1 MDSRSPRSPRRLN
14 PLQSVG
20 DGLESPTKRDETIYS
35 SPSDKIGRNY
45 TPQASKLTVR
55 TLNKDTTGSVR
66 SPTKPRLRS
75 PISIDSPHAD
85 LPTSPKSPP
94 GGIAVAPTPGQSP
107 KRIGKRFNVAN
118 WSPAPATAPTPSI
131 QTVDSIASD
140 LDLDTTTEGE
150 VFASSELEHEHEHEH
165 KHEHKSETVA
175 TIDGQGSRIREKV
188 KHNTKRFRTAVDEYQ
203 CFDVCG
209 RQCEIAR
216 HKESWEHRVLD
227 KLPVAPPNSLLSVEN
242 RQGFVSKMISDMRGN
257 YFACVKSAAI
267 EYELLEPSQRAS
279 LGIDP
284 RWLRD
289 PQQDWTSQE
298 FTQHAW
304 RVLRRTGVS
313 RPAVEAARAHLYSH
327 LALHAALRD
336 LQTLWIEDMA
346 PCSNFVEMGMLEYRL
361 HLPFEP
367 MIFAKHS
374 EGIAD
379 AVRLHL
385 KDKWLQRAS
394 EILSES
400 LEGLMRSESPKKAKA
415 GCADA
420 GSHALSVEDEL
431 SSGPASPSEQMA
443 SAKANSANSASCDGG
458 PRIPAAGQLILDTAC
473 VLMSRQVRSAIDAS
487 LDDFEAFFR
496 SYTDDVIAH
505 KGAPPV
511 PLFVVQLT
519 VAEEDSTPEFSPSAE
534 DLIHTV
540 NQVLESIV
548 NAAGKLPR
556 VDGEAFLAPCEMLVN
571 NERLQALKE
580 IVSETIV
587 ARYEDCKALTKSF
600 ASFSGLFDGSED
612 AAVQYKIKN
621 RKFGMESRAS
631 LKELNAELMRFRTVQ
646 DEIDAAV
653 QDTENFSM
661 FRVDCAPIKTAFRN
675 KAEKYVETV
684 QLQVAKDNSQIMQ
697 ELCTEYSEMMQRL
710 IKEPQDSE
718 ELHALILYAKECET
732 RAKEME
738 KRIVTE
744 VSPRINFAINYDYHL
759 TEEDTTLVQNVY
771 AFPAKVWE
779 SQRRSEKLQES
790 QKQMRIQVLERR
802 REFFA
807 DELSRAEEDCLKL
820 QTMGDLSP
828 VGVER
833 ALKRVNDLRKV
844 IGDAENEMEGIREQ
858 EELLAQEVTTP
869 MWMTRISGLKKSLDP
884 YGILWDTAKLFAEQT
899 STWLAR
905 PLVSLDAEEIDR
917 DADNVRRATA
927 KLVKEFER
935 QEVEEPL
942 KAATV
947 LLNESKTYLDEY
959 IPLMLLLC
967 NPGLRERHWGLIADI
982 TKLPVKYSPEVNLES
997 CIEVGLHKFTNEIE
1011 DTCVSA
1017 NKEYSLEKG
1026 MDKMEREW
1034 EPLEFV
1040 AKPYRNTGTYIVGGF
1055 DEIQTLLDDHIVKA
1069 QAMRSS
1075 RYVQPF
1081 IERIKEWEQT
1091 LIDLQNILDNWL
1103 KLQGTWLYLE
1113 PIFGSPDIMKQMPTE
1128 AKMFREVDDLWRE
1141 AVGKTA
1147 ELPSVIITARRPGLL
1162 SDMLR
1167 ANELMDEIQKGL
1179 NNYLETKRLY
1189 FPRFFFLSNDELL
1202 EILSETKDP
1211 LRVQPHLK
1219 KCFEGINELFF
1230 DENLDIRAM
1239 LSPQKERVDFTYD
1252 KIDHDVINPNSTGGN
1267 VEVWLVQTET
1277 VMRRSVAYTLDLCMK
1292 AYAEAAQRI
1301 QWVQEWQGQMLIG
1314 TSQAFW
1320 TLEVEKALRDKGNAG
1335 LFEYF
1340 KVLQTQLQD
1349 IVQLV
1354 RGDLPKLMR
1363 TAIGAMVTLDV
1374 HSRDTVGQLAEGGVA
1389 TPLDFDWIA
1398 QLRYYWYD
1406 NSHSATTGTPGSLDV
1421 KMITACCEYDYEY
1434 LGCSGRLVVT
1444 PLTDRC
1450 YRTLMG
1456 ALQLLYG
1463 GAPEGPAGTGK
1474 TETTKDLGKAVA
1486 VQTVVFNCS
1495 DGLDYLAMGKF
1506 FKGLLSSGAW
1516 ACFDEFNRIELEVL
1530 SVVAQQ
1536 ILTIQ
1541 RGKIDK
1547 AEVIEFEGTTLPLK
1561 VGCNVYITMNP
1572 GYAGRSELPDNL
1584 KALFRPCAMMVPDY
1598 ALIGEIILYSF
1609 GYLNAKVLAKKI
1621 VATYRLCSEQLSS
1634 QKHYDYGMRAV
1645 MSVLRAAGA
1654 QKRLKENRET
1664 DEAVLMLRSII
1675 DVNEPKFLSQDMP
1688 LFQGIVGDLFPG
1700 VVLPEI
1706 DRSLFRN
1713 AFLRTCTKLGLQPDD
1728 YFYGKVIQVYE
1739 MMLVRHGFMVVGL
1752 PFGGKTSS
1760 WRCLQDLLTL
1770 LHEENP
1776 DDSRWQKV
1784 VDVVINPKSISM
1796 GMLYGQFDPVTHEWT
1811 DGVLAIKYRDCA
1823 NNKIGEEPD
1832 RKWVMFDGPVDAI
1845 WIENM
1850 NTVLDDN
1857 KKLCLQSGE
1866 MVALSDTMSMM
1877 FEPMDLEVASPATV
1891 SRCGVIFFEP
1901 HRLDW
1906 FPLLQSWLDRITTR
1920 RDISEVVAELE
1931 EDEEAFANAPPFF
1944 ITRRQRRL
1952 LTVLFKW
1959 LMDPC
1964 IIFVRKKC
1972 REEAPTVNANLVVS
1986 CIRLLESCL
1995 ETLLRNPT
2003 APHGTPKI
2011 REATDVEVETYFL
2024 FALVWSLGASIDAAS
2039 RPLFSE
2045 YLRQV
2050 LNDQEGKFIEES
2062 YPKIWIGL
2070 LAKGWKLPS
2079 FNLEPIVREV
2089 PPEPE
2094 DDNDEDDED
2103 ADGAGK
2109 EDAEGGDGAAAAND
2123 SSAQAGEQ
2131 KAGEAE
2137 EEEEYEEEAG
2147 NGPKTH
2153 KFQIPVPEGGL
2164 VYDYCY
2170 LPEEERWKSWIDLLD
2185 KFKIANDAEYSA
2197 IVVPTENTCQFSYLL
2212 TSLYTHEKPTLVIGP
2227 TGTGKSTYVV
2237 DCLMN
2242 RLDRDTYMTIMT
2254 AFSANTSAAQL
2265 QDIVDG
2271 RMDRRRK
2278 GVFGPAL
2285 GKKYMLFVD
2294 DLNMP
2299 VVEEYGAQPP
2309 IELLRQFVDNGG
2321 WYDLKEKS
2329 FRNIIDTLLVAAM
2342 GPPGGGRNFI
2352 TPRMMRH
2359 FNVLTFTEFSDQTLT
2374 RIFQTLATWHFG
2386 KPGFDE
2392 SIRGL
2397 AGGIVTATL
2406 EAYTK
2411 AKEELLP
2418 TPAKSH
2424 YTFNLRD
2431 FSRVIQGVTMVG
2443 PQTEGV
2449 DRPYIVR
2456 LWVHEV
2462 LRVFS
2467 DRLIDDTDR
2476 TWFLNYLKTLSP
2488 KHFNADF
2495 SSIFKHLKE
2504 SRPADNDFGDDI
2516 VLDDMRRLFFGD
2528 FMVPG
2533 ADPRMYEE
2541 IQEIPKLSETLDTY
2555 LEEYNS
2561 VSKTPMQL
2569 VLFLFAIEHV
2579 SRISRVLSMPGGNA
2593 LLVGVG
2599 GSGRQSLTR
2608 LAGFIADFD
2617 VIQIEI
2623 SKNYNKVE
2631 WHEDLKRVIRAAALN
2646 PRDAV
2651 FLFSDSQIKQPSFV
2665 EDINNLLNSGE
2676 IPNLFP
2682 SDEKAECLEAVRPF
2696 AKQVYGKKAADMNAL
2711 ELWQFFVQRVRKKLH
2726 VVLAFSPIGGE
2737 FRDRL
2742 RMYPSLINCC
2752 VIDWFSLWPAD
2763 ALVAVAERFLAD
2775 LPISDTE
2782 AASKEEILA
2791 QIVITCQ
2798 SFHTSIQ
2805 ELSDHFRSAMR
2816 RINYVTPTS
2825 YLELIL
2831 AYKGSL
2837 SACREKVL
2845 AAKRRYEIGLEKLD
2859 FAASSVA
2866 DMQKQLTDLQPVLA
2880 QSQADTDALMKQIEE
2895 KLPGV
2900 EATKEAVGKDAA
2912 VAQGEADR
2920 VGAIKKECEDDLAV
2934 AMPLLQEAVDALDTL
2949 KPSDIN
2955 EVKNFKTPPGGVVLT
2970 MEAICVMLNIKC
2982 AKAKDPNDPTKKVD
2996 DWWTPGK
3003 KLLADPKFLQT
3014 LKDYDKDNINP
3025 KFIKIIRDKFVN
3037 DPNFEPEIVKKASVA
3052 ACGMCKWVRAMESY
3066 DKVAK
3071 VVAPKKA
3078 ALAEAEAELSVTMGE
3093 LQKKQDALKAVE
3105 DELAALQAQ
3114 FQAACDKKKDLED
3127 EVDLCGKKLERAKT
3141 LIDGLGG
3148 EKSRWT
3154 QSALDLAE
3162 QCTLLTG
3169 DVLVSAGVIAYLGP
3183 FTAGLRDK
3191 QVASWTSMLHERKIP
3206 TSEGVTLNATLG
3218 DPVAT
3223 RQWHVNGLPTDAFS
3237 VDNGIVVFNSR
3248 RWPLLIDPQG
3258 QANKWIRNM
3267 EKERG
3272 LHVIKLSDGN
3282 YLRTVENAVQFG
3294 QPVLLENVGET
3305 LDAALEPLLLK
3316 QTFKQGGVE
3325 CLRLGDSTVEYSP
3338 EFQFYI
3344 TTKLPNPHYLPE
3356 VAVKVTLLNF
3366 MITPDGLEDQLLGT
3380 VVLEE
3385 RPDLAEEKAR
3395 LIVEGAENSR
3405 KLKELED
3412 NILHILSSSSG
3423 NILEDESAINAL
3435 NSSKVLSNEIAEKQ
3449 AVAEQTEKTI
3459 DEVRQGYRP
3468 IAYHGQ
3474 LLYFCIADLANIEPV
3489 YQYSLSWFSNLF
3501 VASIRNSEKS
3511 DDLEE
3516 RLENLRMFFTYSLYC
3531 NICRSLLEKDKL
3543 LFAFLLTVKLMFGAK
3558 ELEESEWYFL
3568 LTGGVAMDNPHE
3580 NPASE
3585 WLADKSWGEVCRLSN
3600 MPAFEEL
3607 RETFAEDATSWKKV
3621 YDASNAHREPY
3632 PDRWEGDRLTPFQRM
3647 LVLRCIRPDRVTLA
3661 VQDFVINKMGER
3673 FVKPP
3678 PFDLGACYSDSNAL
3692 SPLIFILSPGSDP
3705 MASLLKF
3712 ADSVKQQ
3719 VSSISLGQGQ
3729 GPIAER
3735 MIAKAQEDGTWV
3747 VLQNCHLAVSWMSA
3761 FERICELITTE
3772 NTKPEFRMW
3781 CTSYPSADFPV
3792 SVLQNGVKMTNEP
3805 PKGLRANLIGSYSSD
3820 PIADPDFFESSVA
3833 PDKEANFH
3841 MMLFGLA
3848 IFHALVQERR
3858 LFGPM
3863 GWNIPYEFTDADLSI
3878 SAAQLAFFIEQ
3889 FDMVPFKALHYT
3901 AAECNYGGRVTDDK
3915 DRRCLHVI
3923 LSRFY
3928 RAEVL
3933 DAGFAISPSGAYTM
3947 PDPATCTSR
3956 DDFVEH
3962 IEKFPLVAEPEV
3974 FGLHANATIT
3984 KDRKETND
3992 LFTSILLTQA
4002 DTNSA
4007 GAKSPDEVMDE
4018 VAQDILSRLP
4028 ETFNLELAQVRFP
4041 VRWDESLNTVL
4052 QQELVRY
4059 NRLTSVIRPSLV
4071 NLRKAVR
4078 GEMVMSAELE
4088 RVGNSMF
4095 YGLVPGLWAGK
4106 SYPSLKPLGG
4116 YVTDLLRRLDMLG
4129 SWLENEPP
4137 AVFWISGFYFTQ
4149 AFLTGCMQNYAR
4161 KNQIAIDSVNFDFE
4175 VMPKTKYQRGPES
4188 TEGAYVDGLFFD
4200 GARWDRDTQQLADP
4214 HPKQLFS
4221 LAPVL
4226 WLKPMPQ
4233 DEIKPPPHYNC
4244 PVYKTSERRGVLATT
4259 GHSSNFLMYMRIPSE
4274 EEQGFWI
4281 ERGVAL
4287 LTQLDD

>member
-1 MDSRSPRSPRRLN
+1 METSASPRSPRRLT
-14 PLQSVG
+14 PLRQPTLPSV
-20 DGLESPTKRDETIYS
+20 DGQTQSPTYRSETEYS
-35 SPSDKIGRNY
+35 SPSDKIGCNY
-45 TPQASKLTVR
+45 TLEASKLTIR
-55 TLNKDTTGSVR
+55 TLQNDTTGGVR

-75 PISIDSPHAD
+75 PINIDSDSPKAISPSPPKSPSD
-85 LPTSPKSPP
+85 PIAIAPTSPHSP
-94 GGIAVAPTPGQSP
+94 Q
-107 KRIGKRFNVAN
+107 RRGKRFNVAN
-118 WSPAPATAPTPSI
+118 WSPISVDAPSPALV
-131 QTVDSIASD
+131 TVDSFSSGLTSSHFQFDHDKASD
-140 LDLDTTTEGE
+140 AAER
-150 VFASSELEHEHEHEH
+150 
-165 KHEHKSETVA
+165 
-175 TIDGQGSRIREKV
+175 QGSKSDDLRETIRQNSE
-188 KHNTKRFRTAVDEYQ
+188 
-203 CFDVCG
+203 CFEAAMDSFTYLDVCG

-216 HKESWEHRVLD
+216 HKESWENQVLQ
-227 KLPVAPPNSLLSVEN
+227 KLPEAPHDSLLSIED
-242 RQGFVSKMISDMRGN
+242 RQTFVSTMISEMRSN
-257 YFACVKSAAI
+257 YFNCIKSSSI
-267 EYELLEPSQRAS
+267 RYELLNPSKQIAY
-279 LGIDP
+279 GINP
-284 RWLRD
+284 KYLLD
-289 PQQDWTSQE
+289 PQHDWTSQE
-298 FTQHAW
+298 FTSHSW
-304 RVLRRTGVS
+304 TILRETGVS
-313 RPAVEAARAHLYSH
+313 HRAVENARTQLVSQ
-327 LALHAALRD
+327 LALDTALKE
-336 LQTLWIEDMA
+336 LQELWVLDMS
-346 PCSNFVEMGMLEYRL
+346 PRSTFVEMGSLEYRL

-374 EGIAD
+374 ESVAE

-394 EILSES
+394 EILSDS
-400 LEGLMRSESPKKAKA
+400 LEGLMRDEMNSEHKEESDKGMSSSSHSSSGNPSSPKKNM
-415 GCADA
+415 
-420 GSHALSVEDEL
+420 
-431 SSGPASPSEQMA
+431 SSSTPSK
-443 SAKANSANSASCDGG
+443 SAPC
-458 PRIPAAGQLILDTAC
+458 ITAAGQRILDTAC
-473 VLMSRQVRSAIDAS
+473 VLMSRQVRGAIDSS
-487 LDDFEAFFR
+487 LDDVHTFFQAFGDTSISKEGLPPAPMF
-496 SYTDDVIAH
+496 SIKLSVDDN
-505 KGAPPV
+505 GV
-511 PLFVVQLT
+511 PTFMPT
-519 VAEEDSTPEFSPSAE
+519 AEELT
-534 DLIHTV
+534 LTIH
-540 NQVLESIV
+540 QVLDAVVASASKI
-548 NAAGKLPR
+548 PR
-556 VDGEAFLAPCEMLVN
+556 VDGENFLAPCEMLSN
-571 NERLQALKE
+571 NERLIAIKE
-580 IVSETIV
+580 DIAKIVQI
-587 ARYEDCKALTKSF
+587 RYRDCQGLAQSF
-600 ASFSGLFDGSED
+600 QNFKGLYDGSED
-612 AAVQYKIKN
+612 TAVAFKIKN

-631 LKELNAELMRFRTVQ
+631 LKELNTELMRFRTVQ
-646 DEIDAAV
+646 RDIENAVEDFERFPMFLIDC
-653 QDTENFSM
+653 T
-661 FRVDCAPIKTAFRN
+661 PIKGAYRG
-675 KAEKYVETV
+675 KAEKYVEIV

-697 ELCTEYSEMMQRL
+697 DLCAEYSEMMQKL
-710 IKEPQDSE
+710 VKEPQDSE
-718 ELHALILYAKECET
+718 ELHALIIYAKECET
-732 RAKEME
+732 RVKEME

-759 TEEDTTLVQNVY
+759 SEEDTILVQNVY
-771 AFPAKVWE
+771 AFPSKVWE

-802 REFFA
+802 RELFA

-828 VGVER
+828 LGVDR
-833 ALKRVNDLRKV
+833 SLKRVNDLRKV
-844 IGDAENEMEGIREQ
+844 IGDAENEMDGIREQ
-858 EELLAQEVTTP
+858 EELLAQEITIP
-869 MWMTRISGLKKSLDP
+869 MWMTRITALKKSLDP
-884 YGILWDTAKLFAEQT
+884 YGILWDTAKQFADQT
-899 STWLAR
+899 NTWLSK
-905 PLVSLDAEEIDR
+905 PLISLDAEEVDR
-917 DADNVRRATA
+917 DADNVRRAMA

-935 QEVEEPL
+935 QELDEPL

-947 LLNESKTYLDEY
+947 LFNESKTYLDEY

-982 TKLPVKYSPEVNLES
+982 TKLPVKYSREVNLES
-997 CIEVGLHKFTNEIE
+997 CIEVGLHKFTNDIE

-1026 MDKMEREW
+1026 MDKMEKEW

-1040 AKPYRNTGTYIVGGF
+1040 VKPYRNTGTYIVGGV
-1055 DEIQTLLDDHIVKA
+1055 DEVQTLLDDHIVKA

-1081 IERIKEWEQT
+1081 IERIKDWEQT
-1091 LIDLQNILDNWL
+1091 LIDLQNIVDNWL
-1103 KLQGTWLYLE
+1103 QLQGTWLYLE

-1147 ELPSVIITARRPGLL
+1147 ELPGVIITARRPGLL

-1167 ANELMDEIQKGL
+1167 ANELMDSIQKGL

-1219 KCFEGINELFF
+1219 KCFEGINELVF
-1230 DENLDIRAM
+1230 DGNLDIQAM
-1239 LSPQKERVDFTYD
+1239 MSPQKERVDFVYE
-1252 KIDHDVINPNSTGGN
+1252 KINHKVINPNSTGGN
-1267 VEVWLVQTET
+1267 VEVWLVQAET
-1277 VMRRSVAYTLDLCMK
+1277 VMRRSVAYALDMCMK
-1292 AYAEAAQRI
+1292 AYAETTERI

-1314 TSQAFW
+1314 VSQAFW
-1320 TLEVEKALRDKGNAG
+1320 TLEVEKALREKGNAG
-1335 LFEYF
+1335 LHDYF
-1340 KVLQTQLQD
+1340 KVLQKQLQD

-1374 HSRDTVGQLAEGGVA
+1374 HSRDTIGQLAETGMSS
-1389 TPLDFDWIA
+1389 PLDFDWIA

-1421 KMITACCEYDYEY
+1421 KMITACCQYDYEY

-1506 FKGLLSSGAW
+1506 FKGLLASGAW

-1547 AEVIEFEGTTLPLK
+1547 VDVMEFEGTTLPFK
-1561 VGCNVYITMNP
+1561 AGCNVYITMNP

-1609 GYLNAKVLAKKI
+1609 GYLNARVLAKKI

-1688 LFQGIVGDLFPG
+1688 LFKGIVGDLFPG

-1713 AFLRTCTKLGLQPDD
+1713 AFLRTCKSLGLQPDD

-1770 LHEENP
+1770 LNEEHP
-1776 DDSRWQKV
+1776 DDSRWQTV
-1784 VDVVINPKSISM
+1784 VAVVINPKSISM

-1823 NNKIGEEPD
+1823 NNKIGEEKD

-1901 HRLDW
+1901 HRMGW
-1906 FPLLQSWLDRITTR
+1906 FPLLSSWLDRITCNQ
-1920 RDISEVVAELE
+1920 DIAEKVSALE
-1931 EDEEAFANAPPFF
+1931 EDDDAFASAPPFF
-1944 ITRRQRRL
+1944 ITKRQRRL

-1959 LMDPC
+1959 LVDPC
-1964 IIFVRKKC
+1964 IIFVRKRC

-1995 ETLLRNPT
+1995 ETLLRNPN

-2024 FALVWSLGASIDAAS
+2024 FSLIWSIGASIDAAS
-2039 RPLFSE
+2039 RSLFSE

-2050 LNDQEGKFIEES
+2050 LSDHEGKYIQES

-2070 LAKGWKLPS
+2070 LAAKWKLPS
-2079 FNLEPIVREV
+2079 FNLDPIKKEEL
-2089 PPEPE
+2089 PAPDQDE
-2094 DDNDEDDED
+2094 DEDD
-2103 ADGAGK
+2103 AGDEGEENDPEPAK
-2109 EDAEGGDGAAAAND
+2109 NNKTQEPSSSDTGGD
-2123 SSAQAGEQ
+2123 EV
-2131 KAGEAE
+2131 E
-2137 EEEEYEEEAG
+2137 EDIYEEEAG
-2147 NGPKTH
+2147 DGPKIH
-2153 KFQIPVPEGGL
+2153 KFGIPIPEDGS

-2170 LPEEERWKSWIDLLD
+2170 LPEEERWKSWIDMLD
-2185 KFKIANDAEYSA
+2185 KFKIPNDAEYSS
-2197 IVVPTENTCQFSYLL
+2197 IVVPTENTSQFSYLL

-2242 RLDRDTYMTIMT
+2242 KLDREKYMSIMT

-2278 GVFGPAL
+2278 GVFGPAV

-2321 WYDLKEKS
+2321 WYDLKEKT
-2329 FRNIIDTLLVAAM
+2329 FRTIIDTLLVAAM

-2359 FNVLTFTEFSDQTLT
+2359 FNVLTFTEFSDQTLV
-2374 RIFQTLATWHFG
+2374 RIFQTLTTWHFG

-2397 AGGIVTATL
+2397 AGGIVAATL
-2406 EAYTK
+2406 ESYTK

-2449 DRPYIVR
+2449 DRPYVVR

-2462 LRVFS
+2462 MRVFS
-2467 DRLIDDTDR
+2467 DRLIDDKDR
-2476 TWFLNYLKTLSP
+2476 SWFLGYIKTLSP

-2504 SRPADNDFGDDI
+2504 SRPEGSNFGDDI

-2533 ADPRMYEE
+2533 ADPRLYEE
-2541 IQEIPKLSETLDTY
+2541 IQDVVKLSETLDTY

-2579 SRISRVLSMPGGNA
+2579 SRISRVLAMPGGNA

-2623 SKNYNKVE
+2623 SKNYNKTE

-2682 SDEKAECLEAVRPF
+2682 SDEKAECLENVRPF

-2775 LPISDTE
+2775 LPIGDSEKATR
-2782 AASKEEILA
+2782 EEILSS
-2791 QIVITCQ
+2791 IVMTCQ

-2805 ELSDHFRSAMR
+2805 ELSEFFRSSMR

-2837 SACREKVL
+2837 NSCRDKVL

-2900 EATKEAVGKDAA
+2900 EATKESVGKDAA
-2912 VAQGEADR
+2912 IAQGEADR

-2934 AMPLLQEAVDALDTL
+2934 AMPLLQDAVDALDTL

-3003 KLLADPKFLQT
+3003 KLLADAKFLQT
-3014 LKDYDKDNINP
+3014 LKEYDKDNINP
-3025 KFIKIIRDKFVN
+3025 KFIEIIRKKFVN

-3052 ACGMCKWVRAMESY
+3052 ACGMCKWVRAMEAY
-3066 DKVAK
+3066 DRVAK
-3071 VVAPKKA
+3071 VVAPKKE
-3078 ALAEAEAELSVTMGE
+3078 ALAQAESELAVTMGE
-3093 LQKKQDALKAVE
+3093 LKKKQDALQAVE

-3114 FQAACDKKKDLED
+3114 FKAACDKKKDLED

-3148 EKSRWT
+3148 EKTRWT
-3154 QSALDLAE
+3154 QSALDLAK

-3183 FTAGLRDK
+3183 FTAALRDK
-3191 QVASWTSMLHERKIP
+3191 QVTRWTALLHERKIP
-3206 TSEGVTLNATLG
+3206 ASEGVTLNATLG

-3223 RQWHVNGLPTDAFS
+3223 RQWHVNGLPTDSFS

-3267 EKERG
+3267 EKEAG

-3338 EFQFYI
+3338 EFRFYI

-3356 VAVKVTLLNF
+3356 VAVKVTLVNF

-3380 VVLEE
+3380 VVAEE

-3468 IAYHGQ
+3468 VAYHGQ
-3474 LLYFCIADLANIEPV
+3474 LLYFCIADLASIEPV

-3501 VASIRNSEKS
+3501 IAGIRNSEKS
-3511 DDLEE
+3511 DDLNT
-3516 RLENLRMFFTYSLYC
+3516 RMDNLREFFTYSLYC

-3543 LFAFLLTVKLMFGAK
+3543 LFAFLLTVKLMFGAH

-3580 NPASE
+3580 NPVPE
-3585 WLADKSWGEVCRLSN
+3585 WLAGKSWGEVCRLAD
-3600 MPAFEEL
+3600 MPGFEGL
-3607 RETFAEDATSWKKV
+3607 RETFAEDAAKWKEL
-3621 YDASNAHREPY
+3621 YDAGNAHRFPY
-3632 PDRWEGDRLTPFQRM
+3632 PERWENDRLTPFQRM
-3647 LVLRCIRPDRVTLA
+3647 LILRCIRPDRVTLA
-3661 VQDFVINKMGER
+3661 VQDFVINKMGQR
-3673 FVKPP
+3673 FVNPP
-3678 PFDLGACYSDSNAL
+3678 PFDLGACYNDSNAL

-3705 MASLLKF
+3705 MAGLLKF
-3712 ADSVKQQ
+3712 ADSMKQQ

-3735 MIAKAQEDGTWV
+3735 MIERAQSEGSWV
-3747 VLQNCHLAVSWMSA
+3747 VLQNCHLAVSWMPA
-3761 FERICELITTE
+3761 FERICELITME

-3781 CTSYPSADFPV
+3781 CTTYPSKDFPV

-3820 PIADPDFFESSVA
+3820 PIADPSFFESSVS

-3841 MMLFGLA
+3841 TLLFGLA

-3878 SAAQLAFFIEQ
+3878 SAAQLAFFIQE
-3889 FDMVPFKALHYT
+3889 FEEVPYKALHYT

-3923 LSRFY
+3923 LGRFY
-3928 RAEVL
+3928 RSDVL
-3933 DAGFAISPSGAYTM
+3933 QPNYAISESGDYRM
-3947 PDPATCTSR
+3947 PDPAKCTNR
-3956 DDFVEH
+3956 DDFIEH
-3962 IEKFPLVAEPEV
+3962 IEKFPLTAEPEV

-3984 KDRKETND
+3984 KDRKETNA

-4002 DTNSA
+4002 DTNSS
-4007 GAKSPDEVMDE
+4007 GSKSPDEVMEE
-4018 VAQDILSRLP
+4018 VAQDILKRLP
-4028 ETFNLELAQVRFP
+4028 EAFNLELAQVRFP

-4071 NLRKAVR
+4071 NLCKAVR

-4116 YVTDLLRRLDMLG
+4116 YVNDLLRRLEMLG
-4129 SWLENEPP
+4129 SWLEHEPP

-4200 GARWDRDTQQLADP
+4200 GARWDRTTEQLADP

-4221 LAPVL
+4221 DAPVV

-4259 GHSSNFLMYMRIPSE
+4259 GHSSNFLMFLRIPSE
-4274 EEQGFWI
+4274 MDQGFWI